1 MKTIYLHGTLGK
13 KYGKSYTLNVEDVV
27 SACKHLARLVPGF
40 RKEVRDGTYK
50 VIRGKVKGG
59 KQLGPDEL
67 YMTLKDE
74 VHIYPITAGSK
85 GGGKAILGILL
96 LGVAVF
102 MTGGAALGIGAAAFG
117 TGLTAGAGATLS
129 LTLAGT
135 VAAFGASMLLGG
147 VAMMLSPTPG
157 SDYGSREDTTQ
168 SFLFNGVQNTTEQGG
183 PIPLIY
189 GRFMV
194 GSKVVSA
201 AVTTED
207 ISASAGTSTD
217 GSYGGAGGGPIA
229 GGALY

>member
-1 MKTIYLHGTLGK
+1 
-13 KYGKSYTLNVEDVV
+13 
-27 SACKHLARLVPGF
+27 
-40 RKEVRDGTYK
+40 VRDGTYK
-50 VIRGKVKGG
+50 VIRGKPKGG
-59 KQLGPDEL
+59 MQLGPDEL
-67 YMTLKDE
+67 YMAIKDE
-74 VHIYPITAGSK
+74 VHIYPITAGRSK

-96 LGVAVF
+96 LGVAIF
-102 MTGGAALGIGAAAFG
+102 MTGGIAAAGLGALVTG
-117 TGLTAGAGATLS
+117 TAASG
-129 LTLAGT
+129 TLALSMVGT
-135 VAAFGASMLLGG
+135 IAAFGAVSLLGG

-168 SFLFNGVQNTTEQGG
+168 SFLFNGVQNTAEQGG

-207 ISASAGTSTD
+207 ISASTGTSTD
-217 GSYGGAGGGPIA
+217 GSYGGAGGGPIS